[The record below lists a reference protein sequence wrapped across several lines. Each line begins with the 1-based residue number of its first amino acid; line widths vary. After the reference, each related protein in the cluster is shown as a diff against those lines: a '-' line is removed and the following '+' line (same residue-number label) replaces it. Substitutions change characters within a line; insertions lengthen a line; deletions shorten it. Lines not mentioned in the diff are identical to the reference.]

1 MLLIKK
7 PRKKDLQKI
16 IRALLVDDISREEAL
31 GWQRGVV
38 SSSGWEI
45 PIGKLQGYWYF
56 YSLMYIEVP
65 FPGGYFLRKRDLE
78 EYLRDL
84 EVEPGDEFQPGLG
97 HLRSHEI
104 NLDELRWPIAMITDE
119 HDVMAG
125 LPGVRGTF
133 EKRMDMVEHCH
144 LRFEEVNYLLVKQ
157 FDEQVGDVLLLGGNR
172 GKPKAEQLLNLL
184 GVTDYML
191 P

>member
-1 MLLIKK
+1 MLLIKT

-16 IRALLVDDISREEAL
+16 IRALLADEISREEVL
-31 GWQRGVV
+31 SWQRGVV
-38 SSSGWEI
+38 SSCGWKI
-45 PIGKLQGYWYF
+45 PIGKLHGYWYL
-56 YSLMYIEVP
+56 YSLMYIEAP

-84 EVEPGDEFQPGLG
+84 EVEPGYELQPGLA
-97 HLRSHEI
+97 HLRAHEI
-104 NLDELRWPIAMITDE
+104 NLDELRWPIAMITDQ
-119 HDVMAG
+119 HDVMAS

-144 LRFEEVNYLLVKQ
+144 LRFEKVNYLLVKQ
-157 FDEQVGDVLLLGGNR
+157 FDEQAGEVLLLGGNR
-172 GKPKAEQLLNLL
+172 DKQRAEQLLSLL

>member
-1 MLLIKK
+1 MYKLSVG
-7 PRKKDLQKI
+7 
-16 IRALLVDDISREEAL
+16 IRSSQEVEPLMEEIAHVGWSDAETDHALC
-31 GWQRGVV
+31 
-38 SSSGWEI
+38 
-45 PIGKLQGYWYF
+45 
-56 YSLMYIEVP
+56 
-65 FPGGYFLRKRDLE
+65 
-78 EYLRDL
+78 L
-84 EVEPGDEFQPGLG
+84 EVEPGDELQPGLG

-104 NLDELRWPIAMITDE
+104 NLDELRWPIAMITDQ
-119 HDVMAG
+119 HDVMAS

-157 FDEQVGDVLLLGGNR
+157 FDEQAGEVLLLGGNR
-172 GKPKAEQLLNLL
+172 DEQRAEQLLSLL

>member
-1 MLLIKK
+1 MLLIKT

-16 IRALLVDDISREEAL
+16 ITALLTGEISREEVL
-31 GWQRGVV
+31 SWQKGVV
-38 SSSGWEI
+38 SSCGWDI
-45 PIGKLQGYWYF
+45 PIGKLDGYWYL
-56 YSLMYIEVP
+56 YSLRYIEAP
-65 FPGGYFLRKRDLE
+65 FPGGYFLREGDLE

-84 EVEPGDEFQPGLG
+84 DVEPGGEIQPGLS

-104 NLDELRWPIAMITDE
+104 NLDELRWPIATMTDH
-119 HDVMAG
+119 HDVMSG

-144 LRFEEVNYLLVKQ
+144 LRYEQVNYLLVKQ
-157 FDEQVGDVLLLGGNR
+157 FDEQAGQVLLLGGNR
-172 GKPKAEQLLNLL
+172 DKPKAEQLLGLL

>member
-1 MLLIKK
+1 MLLIKT

-16 IRALLVDDISREEAL
+16 IRGLLADEISREEVL
-31 GWQRGVV
+31 SWQRGVV
-38 SSSGWEI
+38 SSYGWKI
-45 PIGKLQGYWYF
+45 PIGKLQGYWYL
-56 YSLMYIEVP
+56 YSLMYIEAP

-84 EVEPGDEFQPGLG
+84 EVEPGDELQPGLG
-97 HLRSHEI
+97 HLRSHQI
-104 NLDELRWPIAMITDE
+104 NLDELRWPIAMITDQ
-119 HDVMAG
+119 HDVMAS

-157 FDEQVGDVLLLGGNR
+157 FDEQAGEVLLLGGNR
-172 GKPKAEQLLNLL
+172 DKQRAEQLLSLL

>member
-1 MLLIKK
+1 MLLIKT

-16 IRALLVDDISREEAL
+16 IRGLLADEISREEIL
-31 GWQRGVV
+31 SWQRGVV
-38 SSSGWEI
+38 SSYGWKI
-45 PIGKLQGYWYF
+45 PIGKLQGYWYL
-56 YSLMYIEVP
+56 YSLMYIEAP

-78 EYLRDL
+78 EYMRDL
-84 EVEPGDEFQPGLG
+84 EVEPGDELQPGLG
-97 HLRSHEI
+97 HLRAHEI
-104 NLDELRWPIAMITDE
+104 NLDELRWPIAMITDQR
-119 HDVMAG
+119 DVMAS

-133 EKRMDMVEHCH
+133 EKRMDMVEQCH

-157 FDEQVGDVLLLGGNR
+157 FDEQAVEVLLLGGNR
-172 GKPKAEQLLNLL
+172 DKPRAEQLLSLL

>member
-1 MLLIKK
+1 MLLIKT

-16 IRALLVDDISREEAL
+16 IRALLADEISREEVL
-31 GWQRGVV
+31 SWQRGVV
-38 SSSGWEI
+38 SSYGWKI
-45 PIGKLQGYWYF
+45 PIGKLQGYWYL
-56 YSLMYIEVP
+56 YSLMYIEAP

-84 EVEPGDEFQPGLG
+84 EVEPGDELQPGLG
-97 HLRSHEI
+97 HLRSHQI
-104 NLDELRWPIAMITDE
+104 NLDELRWPIAMITDQ
-119 HDVMAG
+119 HDVMAS

-133 EKRMDMVEHCH
+133 EKRVDMVEHCH

-157 FDEQVGDVLLLGGNR
+157 FDEQAGEVLLLGGNR
-172 GKPKAEQLLNLL
+172 DKPRAEQLLSLL

>member
-1 MLLIKK
+1 MLLIKT

-16 IRALLVDDISREEAL
+16 IRTLLADEISREEVL
-31 GWQRGVV
+31 SWQKGVV
-38 SSSGWEI
+38 SSYGWKI
-45 PIGKLQGYWYF
+45 PIGKSQGYWYL
-56 YSLMYIEVP
+56 YSLMYIEAP

-84 EVEPGDEFQPGLG
+84 EVEPGYELQPGLG
-97 HLRSHEI
+97 HLRAHEI
-104 NLDELRWPIAMITDE
+104 NLDELRWPIAMITDQ
-119 HDVMAG
+119 HDVMAS

-157 FDEQVGDVLLLGGNR
+157 FDEQAGEVLLLGGNR
-172 GKPKAEQLLNLL
+172 DKQRAEQLLSLL

>member
-1 MLLIKK
+1 MLLIKS

-16 IRALLVDDISREEAL
+16 IRALLADEISREEVL
-31 GWQRGVV
+31 SWQRGVV
-38 SSSGWEI
+38 SSYGWKI
-45 PIGKLQGYWYF
+45 PIGKLQGYWYL
-56 YSLMYIEVP
+56 YSLMYIEAP

-84 EVEPGDEFQPGLG
+84 EVEPGDELQPGLG
-97 HLRSHEI
+97 HLRSHQI
-104 NLDELRWPIAMITDE
+104 NLDELRWPIAMITDQ
-119 HDVMAG
+119 HDVMAS
-125 LPGVRGTF
+125 LPGLRGTF

-157 FDEQVGDVLLLGGNR
+157 FDEQAVEVLLLGGNR
-172 GKPKAEQLLNLL
+172 DKPRAEQLLSLL

>member
-1 MLLIKK
+1 MLLIKT
-7 PRKKDLQKI
+7 PSKKDLHKI
-16 IRALLVDDISREEAL
+16 ITALLTKEISREEVL
-31 GWQRGVV
+31 SWQRGVV
-38 SSSGWEI
+38 SSCGWDV
-45 PIGKLQGYWYF
+45 PIGRLEGYWYL

-65 FPGGYFLRKRDLE
+65 FPGGYFIRDCDLE

-84 EVEPGDEFQPGLG
+84 EVVPGDEIQPGIG

-104 NLDELRWPIAMITDE
+104 KLDELRWPIAMMTD
-119 HDVMAG
+119 HQDVMAG
-125 LPGVRGTF
+125 VPGVRGTF

-144 LRFEEVNYLLVKQ
+144 LRFEGASYLLVKQ
-157 FDEQVGDVLLLGGNR
+157 FDEQTGQALLLGSDR
-172 GKPKAEQLLNLL
+172 CKARAEQLLGLL